1 MGPLKNETANAAVTP
16 TRPAIHSGPKSVSAK
31 GKIRAPSD
39 ATGSSIMHL
48 RMNAG
53 SRLRNEEAKYG
64 IMRGRSVTAEHVSM
78 SAILFKSSLLV
89 RIDECAEQ
97 RREYKRDKER
107 DTCPQSYDEYQKGVR
122 ES

>member
-1 MGPLKNETANAAVTP
+1 MIATIIGPLKNETANAAVTP

-31 GKIRAPSD
+31 GKIRAPND

-89 RIDECAEQ
+89 RIDECSE
-97 RREYKRDKER
+97 
-107 DTCPQSYDEYQKGVR
+107 
-122 ES
+122 